1 MKEEGRKKKEEGRRK
16 KEEGRRKK
24 EEVEIFPLSHS
35 PPLRI
40 SPSPSPP
47 PSSLFPLP
55 LDLKIHPLN
64 PLNLVHGFVAELPSS
79 FICGFMNSVYSVF
92 KFLVGFLLAIVLM
105 AGASVAA
112 ALYFAAKLT
121 TAPERP
127 VFPNDKT
134 AVQVAGAA
142 SKSTAQ
148 ASPVSTSSDA
158 PSPKPLEPG
167 AYRALVTQPIGLI
180 LRDTGSRDSNRIG
193 GVGYKE
199 KVVVLEE
206 SPDKEWQ
213 RIRVEDGNREGWVK
227 GGNTERV
234 EGE

>member
-1 MKEEGRKKKEEGRRK
+1 
-16 KEEGRRKK
+16 
-24 EEVEIFPLSHS
+24 
-35 PPLRI
+35 
-40 SPSPSPP
+40 
-47 PSSLFPLP
+47 
-55 LDLKIHPLN
+55 
-64 PLNLVHGFVAELPSS
+64 
-79 FICGFMNSVYSVF
+79 MNSVYSVF

-112 ALYFAAKLT
+112 AVYFASKLST
-121 TAPERP
+121 PPERP

-134 AVQVAGAA
+134 AVQIARAGV
-142 SKSTAQ
+142 KPTDK

-180 LRDTGSRDSNRIG
+180 LRDSGNRDSNRIG

-199 KVVVLEE
+199 KVVVLED

-227 GGNTERV
+227 GGNTEKV